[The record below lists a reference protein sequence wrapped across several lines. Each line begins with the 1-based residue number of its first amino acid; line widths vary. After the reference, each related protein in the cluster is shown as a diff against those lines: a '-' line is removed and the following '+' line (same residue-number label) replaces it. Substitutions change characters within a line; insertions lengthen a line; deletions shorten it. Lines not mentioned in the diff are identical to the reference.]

1 MIKEILDKMEKLI
14 TKKGI
19 ILGVACGIGAGTLG
33 AFFGGLKIMMGVI
46 MGIASAIFAILLIS
60 KVDSSDNFPYWKKN
74 EK

>member
-1 MIKEILDKMEKLI
+1 MIKII

-19 ILGVACGIGAGTLG
+19 ILGLACGISAGTLG

-60 KVDSSDNFPYWKKN
+60 KVDSSDKFPYWKKN